1 MEIEALVNLIMNNG
15 IGFALVAYL
24 VYFNNKITSQQ
35 NESYKEL
42 SDTLKEVSKSM
53 NEMGVSMVQLNERIN
68 NLELC
73 KRENDK

>member
-1 MEIEALVNLIMNNG
+1 MELEALVNLLMNNG
-15 IGFALVAYL
+15 IGIVLVAYL
-24 VYFNNKITSQQ
+24 IYFNNKVTTQQ

-53 NEMGVSMVQLNERIN
+53 VDMSNSITHINERIN

-73 KRENDK
+73 KREK